1 MKIIVMSDSHGK
13 CGNLIDIGLSQRDA
27 DAFIF
32 LGDGWRDFEDF
43 SLYFNDKLCISVKGN
58 CDLGCSADNEK
69 IIFLGGK
76 KFLIAHGHTFSVKF
90 GFGKMIAEA
99 KRNECDIMLYGHTHI
114 AHNEYRDG
122 LYILNPGSAGKG
134 VLNSYGIIEITPS
147 GIMTNIVKI

>member
-13 CGNLIDIGLSQRDA
+13 CGNLIDIGLSHRNA

-69 IIFLGGK
+69 IIFLGDYLDPYEYEGITRK
-76 KFLIAHGHTFSVKF
+76 EAINNFEEIIAYKIISAISPLFIKLALASSVS
-90 GFGKMIAEA
+90 I
-99 KRNECDIMLYGHTHI
+99 
-114 AHNEYRDG
+114 
-122 LYILNPGSAGKG
+122 
-134 VLNSYGIIEITPS
+134 
-147 GIMTNIVKI
+147 